1 MNCTRRPIAPT
12 AILIIALALLMTAAI
27 AGCGA
32 PAAPAATAPP
42 PTNTP
47 VPATATPAP
56 TMIMT
61 ATDTPAPM
69 PTPTMVMAAADTP
82 APMPTAVVATAVAAT
97 AGATA
102 AMPAMPG
109 TPTPAGGAATTGAA
123 GTVFTL
129 GEGSIARYK
138 VEEVL
143 ARTGF
148 KVATGETGAVSGVVV
163 FDAEGNVVA
172 GESRI
177 VVRAATLRTDSD
189 RRDGYVRNRTL
200 ETDAYP
206 EVVFRPTSIVWT
218 EPPAGEL
225 RGVQDFTIAG
235 DLTVKDE
242 TRPVVWN
249 ATAEFHEDGR
259 ATGQASVE
267 FTFADFGMDKPSVAI
282 VLSVEDTIRLELDF
296 VGQFAAQPGAS

>member
-1 MNCTRRPIAPT
+1 MNCTRRSIAPVV
-12 AILIIALALLMTAAI
+12 ILIIALALLMAAAI

-32 PAAPAATAPP
+32 PGAPPATAPA

-47 VPATATPAP
+47 VPATATVMATDTPMPTPTPAP
-56 TMIMT
+56 TMMMT

-69 PTPTMVMAAADTP
+69 PTP
-82 APMPTAVVATAVAAT
+82 VVATAVAAT

-109 TPTPAGGAATTGAA
+109 TPTPPATGAATTGAA

-163 FDAEGNVVA
+163 FDADGNVVA

-177 VVRAATLRTDSD
+177 VVQAATLRTDSD

-206 EVVFRPTSIVWT
+206 EVVFRPTAIVWT

-242 TRPVVWN
+242 TRPVLWN
-249 ATAEFHEDGR
+249 ATAEFHEDGQ

>member
-1 MNCTRRPIAPT
+1 MNCTRRSIAPVV
-12 AILIIALALLMTAAI
+12 ILIIALALLMAAAI

-32 PAAPAATAPP
+32 PGAPAATAPA

-47 VPATATPAP
+47 VPATATV
-56 TMIMT
+56 M

-69 PTPTMVMAAADTP
+69 PTPAPTMMTAADTP

-109 TPTPAGGAATTGAA
+109 TPTPAAGAATTGAA

-148 KVATGETGAVSGVVV
+148 KVATGETDAVAGVVV
-163 FDAEGNVVA
+163 FDADGNVVA

-177 VVRAATLRTDSD
+177 VMQAATLRTDSD

-206 EVVFRPTSIVWT
+206 EVVFRPTAIVWT

-242 TRPVVWN
+242 TRPVMWN

-296 VGQFAAQPGAS
+296 VGQFAAQ

>member
-1 MNCTRRPIAPT
+1 MA
-12 AILIIALALLMTAAI
+12 AAI

-32 PAAPAATAPP
+32 PGAPAATAPA

-47 VPATATPAP
+47 VAATATPAP
-56 TMIMT
+56 AT
-61 ATDTPAPM
+61 AIIADTPAPM
-69 PTPTMVMAAADTP
+69 PTPTVMMTAADTP
-82 APMPTAVVATAVAAT
+82 APMPTPVVATVVAAT

-109 TPTPAGGAATTGAA
+109 TPAPPGGAATTGAA

-148 KVATGETGAVSGVVV
+148 KVATGETDAVSGVVV

-177 VVRAATLRTDSD
+177 VVQAATLRTDSD

-206 EVVFRPTSIVWT
+206 EVVFRPTAIVWT

>member
-1 MNCTRRPIAPT
+1 MNCTLRPIAP
-12 AILIIALALLMTAAI
+12 AVILIIALTLMMAAAI

-32 PAAPAATAPP
+32 PAAPAATAPAA
-42 PTNTP
+42 TNTP

-61 ATDTPAPM
+61 AADTPAPM

-82 APMPTAVVATAVAAT
+82 APMPTPVAAT

-109 TPTPAGGAATTGAA
+109 TPTPAAGAATTGAA

-129 GEGSIARYK
+129 VEGSIARYK

-148 KVATGETGAVSGVVV
+148 KVATGETDAVSGVVV

-177 VVRAATLRTDSD
+177 IVQAATLRTDSD

-206 EVVFRPTSIVWT
+206 EVVFRPTAIVWT

>member
-1 MNCTRRPIAPT
+1 MNCTRRPIAPVV
-12 AILIIALALLMTAAI
+12 ILIIALALLMAAAI

-32 PAAPAATAPP
+32 PGAPAATAPP

-61 ATDTPAPM
+61 AADTPAPM
-69 PTPTMVMAAADTP
+69 PTLVPTMMMTAADTP
-82 APMPTAVVATAVAAT
+82 APMPTAVMATAVAAT

-102 AMPAMPG
+102 TMPAMPG
-109 TPTPAGGAATTGAA
+109 TPAPPGGAATTGAA

-129 GEGSIARYK
+129 GKGSIARYK

-163 FDAEGNVVA
+163 FDADGNVVA

-177 VVRAATLRTDSD
+177 VVQAATLRTDSD

-206 EVVFRPTSIVWT
+206 EVVFQPTAIVWT

-242 TRPVVWN
+242 TRPVMWN

-296 VGQFAAQPGAS
+296 VGQFAAQ

>member
-1 MNCTRRPIAPT
+1 MA
-12 AILIIALALLMTAAI
+12 AAI

-32 PAAPAATAPP
+32 PGAPAATAPA

-56 TMIMT
+56 AII
-61 ATDTPAPM
+61 ADTPAPM
-69 PTPTMVMAAADTP
+69 PTPTMMMAAADTP
-82 APMPTAVVATAVAAT
+82 APMPTPVAATVVAAT

-109 TPTPAGGAATTGAA
+109 TPAPPGGAA

-129 GEGSIARYK
+129 VEGSIARYK

-163 FDAEGNVVA
+163 FDADGNVVA

-177 VVRAATLRTDSD
+177 VVQAATLRTDSD

-206 EVVFRPTSIVWT
+206 EVVFRPTAIVWT

-249 ATAEFHEDGR
+249 ATAEIHEDGR

-296 VGQFAAQPGAS
+296 VGQFAAQ

>member
-1 MNCTRRPIAPT
+1 MNCTRRPVAPVV
-12 AILIIALALLMTAAI
+12 IFIIALALLMAAAI

-32 PAAPAATAPP
+32 PGAPATTAPP

-47 VPATATPAP
+47 VPATATV
-56 TMIMT
+56 M
-61 ATDTPAPM
+61 ATDTPAP
-69 PTPTMVMAAADTP
+69 TMMMTAANTP
-82 APMPTAVVATAVAAT
+82 APTPVVATAVAAT

-102 AMPAMPG
+102 AMPAPPGTPAMPG
-109 TPTPAGGAATTGAA
+109 TPAPPGGAATTGAA

-129 GEGSIARYK
+129 VEGSIARYK

-148 KVATGETGAVSGVVV
+148 KVATGETGAVAGVVV
-163 FDAEGNVVA
+163 FDADGNVVA

-177 VVRAATLRTDSD
+177 VVQAATLRTDSD

-206 EVVFRPTSIVWT
+206 EVVFRPTAIVWT

-249 ATAEFHEDGR
+249 ATAEFHEDGK

>member
-1 MNCTRRPIAPT
+1 MNCTRRPIAPAVT
-12 AILIIALALLMTAAI
+12 LIIALALLMAAAI

-32 PAAPAATAPP
+32 PGAPAATAPP

-56 TMIMT
+56 TMTMT

-69 PTPTMVMAAADTP
+69 PTPTMVMTVADTP
-82 APMPTAVVATAVAAT
+82 APMPTPVVTTVVAAT

-102 AMPAMPG
+102 AMPAPPG
-109 TPTPAGGAATTGAA
+109 TPAPPGGAAAAGAA

-129 GEGSIARYK
+129 VEGSIARYK

-148 KVATGETGAVSGVVV
+148 KVATGETGAVAGVVV

-177 VVRAATLRTDSD
+177 VVQAATLRTDSD

-206 EVVFRPTSIVWT
+206 EVVFQPTAIVWT

-242 TRPVVWN
+242 TRPVMWN

-296 VGQFAAQPGAS
+296 VGQFAAQ

>member
-1 MNCTRRPIAPT
+1 MNCTRRSIAPVV
-12 AILIIALALLMTAAI
+12 ILIIALALLMAAAI

-32 PAAPAATAPP
+32 PGAPPATAPP

-47 VPATATPAP
+47 VPATV
-56 TMIMT
+56 M

-69 PTPTMVMAAADTP
+69 PTPTMMMTAADTP

-109 TPTPAGGAATTGAA
+109 TPAPPGGAATTGEA

-129 GEGSIARYK
+129 VEGSIARYK

-148 KVATGETGAVSGVVV
+148 KVATGETDAVSGVVV
-163 FDAEGNVVA
+163 FDAEGDVVA

-177 VVRAATLRTDSD
+177 VVQAATLRTDSD

-206 EVVFRPTSIVWT
+206 EVVFRPTAIVWT

-242 TRPVVWN
+242 TRPVLWN

-296 VGQFAAQPGAS
+296 VGQFAAQ

>member
-1 MNCTRRPIAPT
+1 MNCTRRPIAPVV
-12 AILIIALALLMTAAI
+12 ILIIALALLMAAAI

-32 PAAPAATAPP
+32 PGAPAATAPV

-47 VPATATPAP
+47 VPATAT
-56 TMIMT
+56 
-61 ATDTPAPM
+61 
-69 PTPTMVMAAADTP
+69 VMAADTP
-82 APMPTAVVATAVAAT
+82 APMPTPAPTMMTAVDTPVPMPTAVVATVVAAT

-109 TPTPAGGAATTGAA
+109 TPTPPATDAATAGAA

-129 GEGSIARYK
+129 VEGSIARYK

-148 KVATGETGAVSGVVV
+148 KVATGETDAVSGVVA

-177 VVRAATLRTDSD
+177 VVQAATLRTDSD

-206 EVVFRPTSIVWT
+206 EVVFRPTAIVWT

>member
-1 MNCTRRPIAPT
+1 MA
-12 AILIIALALLMTAAI
+12 AAI

-32 PAAPAATAPP
+32 PGAPAATAPA

-47 VPATATPAP
+47 VPATATV
-56 TMIMT
+56 M

-69 PTPTMVMAAADTP
+69 PTPAPTMMMTVADTP
-82 APMPTAVVATAVAAT
+82 APMPTPVVATAVAAT

-102 AMPAMPG
+102 AMPAPPG
-109 TPTPAGGAATTGAA
+109 TPATTEAA

-172 GESRI
+172 GESSI
-177 VVRAATLRTDSD
+177 VVQAATLRTDSD

-206 EVVFRPTSIVWT
+206 EVVFRPTAIVWT

>member
-1 MNCTRRPIAPT
+1 MNCTRHPIAPVV
-12 AILIIALALLMTAAI
+12 ILIIALALLMAAAI

-32 PAAPAATAPP
+32 PGAPAATAPP

-47 VPATATPAP
+47 VPATATV
-56 TMIMT
+56 M

-69 PTPTMVMAAADTP
+69 PTLAPTMLMTVADTP
-82 APMPTAVVATAVAAT
+82 APMPTPVVATVVAAT

-109 TPTPAGGAATTGAA
+109 TPAPPGGAATTGAA

-129 GEGSIARYK
+129 VEGSIARYK

-148 KVATGETGAVSGVVV
+148 KVATGETDAVDGVVV

-177 VVRAATLRTDSD
+177 VVQAATLRTDSD

-206 EVVFRPTSIVWT
+206 EVVFRPTAIVWT

-296 VGQFAAQPGAS
+296 VGQFAAQ

>member
-1 MNCTRRPIAPT
+1 MMA
-12 AILIIALALLMTAAI
+12 AAI

-32 PAAPAATAPP
+32 PAAPPAATAPP

-47 VPATATPAP
+47 VPATATVMA
-56 TMIMT
+56 
-61 ATDTPAPM
+61 ADTPAPM
-69 PTPTMVMAAADTP
+69 PTPTMMMAAADTP
-82 APMPTAVVATAVAAT
+82 APMHTPAPTMTMTVADTPAPMPTPVVTMAIAAT

-109 TPTPAGGAATTGAA
+109 TPAPPSGAATTGAA

-177 VVRAATLRTDSD
+177 VVQAATLRTDSD

-206 EVVFRPTSIVWT
+206 EVVFRPTTIVWT

>member
-1 MNCTRRPIAPT
+1 
-12 AILIIALALLMTAAI
+12 
-27 AGCGA
+27 
-32 PAAPAATAPP
+32 
-42 PTNTP
+42 
-47 VPATATPAP
+47 
-56 TMIMT
+56 
-61 ATDTPAPM
+61 
-69 PTPTMVMAAADTP
+69 
-82 APMPTAVVATAVAAT
+82 
-97 AGATA
+97 
-102 AMPAMPG
+102 MPG
-109 TPTPAGGAATTGAA
+109 TPAPPGGAATTGAA

-148 KVATGETGAVSGVVV
+148 KVATGETDAVAGVVV
-163 FDAEGNVVA
+163 FDADGNVVA

-177 VVRAATLRTDSD
+177 VVQAATLRTDSD

-206 EVVFRPTSIVWT
+206 EVVFRPTAIVWT

>member
-1 MNCTRRPIAPT
+1 MNRTRRPIAP
-12 AILIIALALLMTAAI
+12 AVILIIALALMMAAAI

-32 PAAPAATAPP
+32 PGAPAATAPA

-47 VPATATPAP
+47 VPATATV
-56 TMIMT
+56 M

-69 PTPTMVMAAADTP
+69 PTPAPTMMMTVADTP
-82 APMPTAVVATAVAAT
+82 APMPTAVVATTVAAT
-97 AGATA
+97 AGATS

-109 TPTPAGGAATTGAA
+109 TPPPPGGAAPTGAA

-177 VVRAATLRTDSD
+177 VVQAATLRTDSD

-206 EVVFRPTSIVWT
+206 EVVFRPTAIVWT

-242 TRPVVWN
+242 TRPVMWN
-249 ATAEFHEDGR
+249 ATGEFHEDGR
-259 ATGQASVE
+259 AIGQASVE

>member
-1 MNCTRRPIAPT
+1 MNCTRRPIAPVV
-12 AILIIALALLMTAAI
+12 ILIIALALLMAAAI

-32 PAAPAATAPP
+32 PGAPAATAPA

-61 ATDTPAPM
+61 AADTPAPM
-69 PTPTMVMAAADTP
+69 PTPTMVMTAADTP
-82 APMPTAVVATAVAAT
+82 APMPTPVVATVVAAT

-109 TPTPAGGAATTGAA
+109 TPAPPGGAATTGAA

-143 ARTGF
+143 VRTGF
-148 KVATGETGAVSGVVV
+148 KVATGETDAVSGVVA
-163 FDAEGNVVA
+163 FDADGNVLA

-177 VVRAATLRTDSD
+177 VVQAATLRTDSD

-206 EVVFRPTSIVWT
+206 EVVFRPTAIVWT

-296 VGQFAAQPGAS
+296 VGQFAAQ

>member
-1 MNCTRRPIAPT
+1 MA
-12 AILIIALALLMTAAI
+12 AAI

-47 VPATATPAP
+47 VPATATV
-56 TMIMT
+56 M

-69 PTPTMVMAAADTP
+69 PTLAPTMMMTAADTP
-82 APMPTAVVATAVAAT
+82 APMPTPVAATAIAAT

-102 AMPAMPG
+102 AMPAPPG
-109 TPTPAGGAATTGAA
+109 TPTPAAGAATTGAA

-148 KVATGETGAVSGVVV
+148 KVATGETDAVSGVVV

-177 VVRAATLRTDSD
+177 VVQAATLRTDSD

-206 EVVFRPTSIVWT
+206 EVVFRPTAIVWT

-249 ATAEFHEDGR
+249 ATAEFHEDGK

-296 VGQFAAQPGAS
+296 VGQFAAQ

>member
-1 MNCTRRPIAPT
+1 MNCTRRSIAP
-12 AILIIALALLMTAAI
+12 AVILIFALALIMAAAI

-32 PAAPAATAPP
+32 PGAPAATAPP

-47 VPATATPAP
+47 VPATATV
-56 TMIMT
+56 M

-69 PTPTMVMAAADTP
+69 PTPAPTMMMTVADTP
-82 APMPTAVVATAVAAT
+82 APMPTSVVATAVAAT
-97 AGATA
+97 AGATP
-102 AMPAMPG
+102 AMPAPPG
-109 TPTPAGGAATTGAA
+109 TPATTEAA

-148 KVATGETGAVSGVVV
+148 KVATGETDAVSGVVV

-177 VVRAATLRTDSD
+177 VVQAATLRTDSD

-206 EVVFRPTSIVWT
+206 EVVFRPTAIVWT

-259 ATGQASVE
+259 AIGQASVE

>member
-1 MNCTRRPIAPT
+1 
-12 AILIIALALLMTAAI
+12 
-27 AGCGA
+27 
-32 PAAPAATAPP
+32 
-42 PTNTP
+42 
-47 VPATATPAP
+47 
-56 TMIMT
+56 
-61 ATDTPAPM
+61 
-69 PTPTMVMAAADTP
+69 
-82 APMPTAVVATAVAAT
+82 
-97 AGATA
+97 
-102 AMPAMPG
+102 MPG
-109 TPTPAGGAATTGAA
+109 TPAPPGGAATTGAA

-129 GEGSIARYK
+129 VEGSIARYK

-148 KVATGETGAVSGVVV
+148 KVATGETDAVSGVVV

-177 VVRAATLRTDSD
+177 VVQAATLRTDSD

-206 EVVFRPTSIVWT
+206 EVVFRPTAIVWT

-296 VGQFAAQPGAS
+296 VGQFAAQQGAS